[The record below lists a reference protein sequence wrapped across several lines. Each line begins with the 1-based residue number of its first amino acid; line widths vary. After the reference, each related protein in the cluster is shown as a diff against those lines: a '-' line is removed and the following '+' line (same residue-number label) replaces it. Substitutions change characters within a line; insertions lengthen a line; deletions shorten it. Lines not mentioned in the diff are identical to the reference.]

1 MRVRFF
7 LCLALIYISQIA
19 SAKIRL
25 PEIVGDG
32 MVLQQSTKARIWG
45 WSDPGSVVEV
55 KVSWGEKKYSV
66 KALADSTWEVALETP
81 AADLREHE
89 IEISSGRE
97 KLLIGRVLIGEVWF
111 CSGQSNMQMPLNGFQ
126 NQPVENA
133 NRYILESGL
142 YKYVRVAT
150 IPNVKALIPQK
161 EVAGKWKVST
171 PGNAPWFGAVSY
183 LYGIQL
189 FRVLNVPIGII
200 NCSWGGS
207 RVEGWLP
214 EWKLKKYPDV
224 SPDEAVDPKV
234 KEYLRPMIMYNG
246 MLKPLQRYTI
256 KGFLWYQG
264 ESNVNSWQS
273 YSQRLA
279 EMVALW
285 REEWGLGELPFYFVE
300 IAPYNKYG
308 TSDQGAFLREQ
319 QALAQHIIPSSS
331 MVATGD
337 LVKPFEHNCIH
348 PSNKATV
355 AERLAQTALAA
366 TYGIAG
372 IWYKSPEYDKI
383 ELKGDEA
390 VLYFKYAP
398 DGFTPF
404 ENIEGFEVSGDDMVF
419 YPAKAYASMKDKNIY
434 VSSDKVKQIAA
445 VRFCFHNLD
454 TVKLYNTRGL
464 PVIPF
469 RTDKW

>member
-1 MRVRFF
+1 
-7 LCLALIYISQIA
+7 
-19 SAKIRL
+19 
-25 PEIVGDG
+25 
-32 MVLQQSTKARIWG
+32 
-45 WSDPGSVVEV
+45 
-55 KVSWGEKKYSV
+55 
-66 KALADSTWEVALETP
+66 
-81 AADLREHE
+81 
-89 IEISSGRE
+89 
-97 KLLIGRVLIGEVWF
+97 
-111 CSGQSNMQMPLNGFQ
+111 
-126 NQPVENA
+126 
-133 NRYILESGL
+133 
-142 YKYVRVAT
+142 
-150 IPNVKALIPQK
+150 
-161 EVAGKWKVST
+161 
-171 PGNAPWFGAVSY
+171 
-183 LYGIQL
+183 
-189 FRVLNVPIGII
+189 
-200 NCSWGGS
+200 
-207 RVEGWLP
+207 
-214 EWKLKKYPDV
+214 
-224 SPDEAVDPKV
+224 
-234 KEYLRPMIMYNG
+234 MYNG

-308 TSDQGAFLREQ
+308 MSDQGAFLREQ

-337 LVKPFEHNCIH
+337 LIKPYEHNCIH